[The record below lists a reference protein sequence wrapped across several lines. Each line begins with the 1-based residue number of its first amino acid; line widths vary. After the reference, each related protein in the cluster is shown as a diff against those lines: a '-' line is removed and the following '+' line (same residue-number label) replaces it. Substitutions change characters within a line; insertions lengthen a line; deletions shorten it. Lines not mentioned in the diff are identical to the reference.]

1 MKQIKIV
8 FSILLSLIILES
20 LAFAA
25 SGEPMYIYTNESGEL
40 VASDEYQYGDAT
52 LITNPDDLNQI
63 YDDDNSSEQKALK
76 EGFENQKEEISKLV
90 EASEENNEELV
101 ITKILSDVKSEYTS
115 DGYYYYIIKYQLANV
130 KNSDGTELP
139 SVVILSYDV
148 SDNQNVTSLKQGD
161 KVYGYFQA
169 TTSDDSSYKLVNH
182 GLKDEQIAYVSIT
195 EKDRGLGIILL
206 AILTVLLMIL
216 YAGKNGAKALIP
228 IFVALD
234 LLFIVLVP
242 EVEIGRKLLLIAITS
257 TLELIILI
265 TVLKNGISKKTLV
278 AIITSIIVVTLICVF
293 ALFFANANTISGKGL
308 VNEEHYDLSSNVYY
322 LDQLFK
328 ENVNTKELYISIIM
342 VIVSVIAASI
352 SSKLTEYSAKYA
364 GSNEIINNIIAEG
377 KSVISEYPL
386 IIAIIFLAFDL
397 PKVMTIIY
405 SHIPLNQVLNSEAI
419 MTDVSILLFAII
431 SALITLPIHAII
443 SNIFMSD
450 VEIKQI
456 EADKK

>member
-1 MKQIKIV
+1 MKQIKLV
-8 FSILLSLIILES
+8 VSILLSLIILGS
-20 LAFAA
+20 LTFAT

-52 LITNPDDLNQI
+52 LITDQDDLDQI
-63 YDDDNSSEQKALK
+63 YNDNSNEQKALK

-101 ITKILSDVKSEYTS
+101 ITKILSDIKSEYTS

-148 SDNQNVTSLKQGD
+148 SDNQNVTSLNQGD
-161 KVYGYFQA
+161 KVYGYFQS
-169 TTSDDSSYKLVNH
+169 TSSTDSSYNLVNH
-182 GLKDEQIAYVSIT
+182 GLKDEEIAYVSIT

-206 AILTVLLMIL
+206 AIFTILLMVL

-242 EVEIGRKLLLIAITS
+242 EVEIGKKLLLIAILS
-257 TLELIILI
+257 SLELIILI

-293 ALFFANANTISGKGL
+293 ALFFANTNAISGKGL

-328 ENVNTKELYISIIM
+328 GTVNTKELYISIIM
-342 VIVSVIAASI
+342 LVASVIVASI
-352 SSKLTEYSAKYA
+352 SSRLTEYSAKYA
-364 GSNEIINNIIAEG
+364 GSKDIVNNIIAEG
-377 KSVISEYPL
+377 KSLVSEYPL
-386 IIAIIFLAFDL
+386 IIAIIFLVLDL
-397 PKVMTIIY
+397 PKVMTIVY
-405 SHIPLNQVLNSEAI
+405 SHIPLNQLLNSEAI
-419 MTDVSILLFAII
+419 MTDLSILLFAMI
-431 SALITLPIHAII
+431 STLITLPVHAIT
-443 SNIFMSD
+443 SNILMSD

-456 EADKK
+456 ETDQK